1 MLKARSAHAAVYLV
15 TDQYSPEAERLA
27 WQSRASIRAFD
38 SDAEIAL
45 FTNNTWA
52 FGGTLEFPGGKRY
65 KATTNAWMTRLEFTS
80 ESEERL
86 VGFHYGGFFRRRA
99 DVELSPAALP
109 DPHLHLLVTFGW
121 YLAIMLSN
129 DAAALTAVTTTS

>member
-1 MLKARSAHAAVYLV
+1 MK
-15 TDQYSPEAERLA
+15 
-27 WQSRASIRAFD
+27 
-38 SDAEIAL
+38 
-45 FTNNTWA
+45 
-52 FGGTLEFPGGKRY
+52 
-65 KATTNAWMTRLEFTS
+65 RLEFMS

-86 VGFHYGGFFRRRA
+86 VGFQYGGFFRRKA
-99 DVELSPAALP
+99 DVELSPAVLQ